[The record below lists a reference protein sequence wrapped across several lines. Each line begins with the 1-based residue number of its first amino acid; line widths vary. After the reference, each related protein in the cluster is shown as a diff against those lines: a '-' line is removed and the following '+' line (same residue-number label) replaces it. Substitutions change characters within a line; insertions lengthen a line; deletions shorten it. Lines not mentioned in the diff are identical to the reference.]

1 MAIDLETKDCTAV
14 SDAELEDM
22 AELTGEGPNGLSVG
36 FLSKQAE
43 LWVLSTTARENGKLR
58 GFSFSTLERIGGTPA
73 VIIGSASVART
84 SRRDTV
90 LRGLLGEKYR
100 RALLAFPDEDV
111 LFGLRLD
118 RPDALEALGALD
130 DVVPREG
137 HRANGEQ
144 RAWGKRLAKRYGAD
158 NGSYDERGFV
168 LTGDGGAPV
177 VFDHESADP
186 RVDPGTQALFDALDH
201 DRGDTL
207 VVCGWALSE
216 DLERLGA

>member
-14 SDAELEDM
+14 SDAELEEM
-22 AELTGEGPNGLSVG
+22 AELSAEGPNALSVG
-36 FLSKQAE
+36 DLSKQTE
-43 LWVLSTTARENGKLR
+43 MWVLSSSARENGRLR

-73 VIIGSASVART
+73 VIVGAGSIART

-90 LRGLLGEKYR
+90 LRGLIAEQYR

-111 LFGLRLD
+111 LVGLRLD
-118 RPDALEALGALD
+118 RPDALDALGALT

-144 RAWGKRLAKRYGAD
+144 RAWGKRLAKRYGAE
-158 NGSYDERGFV
+158 NGSYDEKSFV
-168 LTGDGGAPV
+168 LSGEGSV
-177 VFDHESADP
+177 RLVFDHEAAS
-186 RVDPGTQALFDALDH
+186 VDVSPGTLDLFDALDH
-201 DRGDTL
+201 VRGDTL
-207 VVCGWALSE
+207 VVCGWALAE